1 MPLTRSKRVS
11 EDPLLTLSAVKFSKR
26 RRVESPPHVCS
37 PRCYKLNSPCPF
49 GKGEITFE
57 ETEDEEEDVLNISD
71 QNENEVDVSAELE
84 SIDGDDELNFEEVVQ
99 EEQEEVVKKITKNP
113 RSKKS

>member
-1 MPLTRSKRVS
+1 M
-11 EDPLLTLSAVKFSKR
+11 
-26 RRVESPPHVCS
+26 CS

-84 SIDGDDELNFEEVVQ
+84 SIDGDDELNFEEAVQ
-99 EEQEEVVKKITKNP
+99 EEQEEVIKQSIKTFSNRRNV
-113 RSKKS
+113 